1 MIFTGLQISGFTYS
15 DTGVEVWS
23 FLEVKPAGF
32 GNDPNVG
39 FGGKKKEKEKK
50 QPQSLKTKVNF

>member
-1 MIFTGLQISGFTYS
+1 MIFMPLWISGFTYS

-39 FGGKKKEKEKK
+39 FGGKKKEKEESNHKA
-50 QPQSLKTKVNF
+50 

>member
-1 MIFTGLQISGFTYS
+1 MIFVPLWISGFTYS
-15 DTGVEVWS
+15 DIGVEVWS

-39 FGGKKKEKEKK
+39 FGEKKKEKEKSNHK
-50 QPQSLKTKVNF
+50 A